1 MRAYDQVRNFLA
13 QKMIE
18 KLPNQSGQWYECANL
33 THSPQLHGLAGQV
46 PHSGAGLFCFL
57 SIDSIV
63 VFIANNVAH
72 NVLLKL
78 RSVPAS

>member
-1 MRAYDQVRNFLA
+1 MCAISD
-13 QKMIE
+13 
-18 KLPNQSGQWYECANL
+18 SGPQRHGQTGQM
-33 THSPQLHGLAGQV
+33 THSGVGFF
-46 PHSGAGLFCFL
+46 SFL